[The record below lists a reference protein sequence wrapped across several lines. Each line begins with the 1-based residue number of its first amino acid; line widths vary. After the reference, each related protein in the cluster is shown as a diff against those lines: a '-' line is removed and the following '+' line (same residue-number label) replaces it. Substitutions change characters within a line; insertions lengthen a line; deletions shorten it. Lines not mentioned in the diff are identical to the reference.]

1 MIQAFNFAK
10 LTAMCATQ
18 EWGWGGGTRVNFS
31 GYVLLTTQNPFC
43 FLVYSVANFTDPIS
57 YTFSQTVTNF
67 QSRTFSFFN
76 PYLPEFSYP
85 PKIPM
90 LNTWRWFWF
99 LSFEWNSVKI
109 QRKATEQQ
117 IHSILLMTKFTY
129 LRGFYAWIWNSGEWF
144 SKKEKKSILDTIF

>member
-31 GYVLLTTQNPFC
+31 GYVPLTTQNPFF

-67 QSRTFSFFN
+67 QSRTF
-76 PYLPEFSYP
+76 
-85 PKIPM
+85 
-90 LNTWRWFWF
+90 
-99 LSFEWNSVKI
+99 
-109 QRKATEQQ
+109 
-117 IHSILLMTKFTY
+117 
-129 LRGFYAWIWNSGEWF
+129 
-144 SKKEKKSILDTIF
+144 